1 MNADVGLPRVSLIP
15 PDGPD
20 ADVPSAFEH
29 PTSRLRPGRGDD
41 ARVAAR
47 HASPSLA
54 RKLVS
59 RHGARFTSFSV
70 IGGVLFLAGLTFQ
83 AALTSGLHV
92 PSILSYVA
100 QAVLSVEASFL
111 LNRWLTWRKRATA
124 FWPSFGRYNLQKTIT
139 VAANLLL
146 YAGLLRLGMNY
157 LIANVLL
164 TAVFTIVN
172 YIGGDRFVF
181 TPGNVDAEPLA
192 AASVDSY
199 QDGPRSRVASVSSG
213 AADGKC
219 GHSLPGQP
227 QDDPGRRSVAA
238 PPGLPRATGNHP
250 DRLPPSPPPR
260 TTRRDPTK

>member
-100 QAVLSVEASFL
+100 QAVLSVEASF
-111 LNRWLTWRKRATA
+111 
-124 FWPSFGRYNLQKTIT
+124 
-139 VAANLLL
+139 
-146 YAGLLRLGMNY
+146 
-157 LIANVLL
+157 
-164 TAVFTIVN
+164 
-172 YIGGDRFVF
+172 
-181 TPGNVDAEPLA
+181 
-192 AASVDSY
+192 
-199 QDGPRSRVASVSSG
+199 
-213 AADGKC
+213 C
-219 GHSLPGQP
+219 
-227 QDDPGRRSVAA
+227 
-238 PPGLPRATGNHP
+238 
-250 DRLPPSPPPR
+250 
-260 TTRRDPTK
+260 

>member
-1 MNADVGLPRVSLIP
+1 
-15 PDGPD
+15 
-20 ADVPSAFEH
+20 
-29 PTSRLRPGRGDD
+29 
-41 ARVAAR
+41 
-47 HASPSLA
+47 
-54 RKLVS
+54 
-59 RHGARFTSFSV
+59 V

-199 QDGPRSRVASVSSG
+199 QDGPRSMASAGRLSMAG
-213 AADGKC
+213 AVGYQDFPELTETTMP
-219 GHSLPGQP
+219 LPGIRHQHTP
-227 QDDPGRRSVAA
+227 ELTESAQALPTVSVVIPCRDNHKTIRAAVVSLLRQDYPELREIILIGSPVD
-238 PPGLPRATGNHP
+238 ATG
-250 DRLPPSPPPR
+250 RAWRVSM
-260 TTRRDPTK
+260 TAGCKFRR